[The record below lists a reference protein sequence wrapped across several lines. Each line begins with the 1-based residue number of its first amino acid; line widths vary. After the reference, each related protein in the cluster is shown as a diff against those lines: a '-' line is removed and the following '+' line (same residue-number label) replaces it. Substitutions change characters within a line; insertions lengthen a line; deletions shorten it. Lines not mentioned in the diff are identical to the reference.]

1 MNKTAQ
7 RIITATSTASIAF
20 YLAMPAFA
28 QNNSIDICP
37 GGSFSPL
44 CNKNF
49 TATGLVG
56 FVINILFIA
65 AVVLSLIFLIWGGIQ
80 WILSAGDKAKVE
92 SARNTIVG
100 ALIGLAITFAA
111 YFLINIVMTIFLG
124 TGLTNFTLPTLN
136 SVTK

>member
-1 MNKTAQ
+1 MNNTIKN
-7 RIITATSTASIAF
+7 IITATSSTAIMLSFA
-20 YLAMPAFA
+20 LPAFA
-28 QNNSIDICP
+28 QNNTLNLCP
-37 GGSFSPL
+37 PGSFKAL
-44 CNKNF
+44 CSANF
-49 TATGLVG
+49 TATGLIG

-124 TGLTNFTLPTLN
+124 TGLTNFTLPSLAN
-136 SVTK
+136 LAA